1 MRRRTSKS
9 LEKALSKGRKEEIR
23 NSIKNHTSSENDG
36 ADKTFQ
42 RYINFVDNLEII
54 KLGTIKNKNDEWY
67 QDYVKAYKSLKAQ
80 YDYFLKQRKK
90 LQK

>member
-23 NSIKNHTSSENDG
+23 NSIKNHTSSENDRAG
-36 ADKTFQ
+36 KTFQ

-54 KLGTIKNKNDEWY
+54 
-67 QDYVKAYKSLKAQ
+67 
-80 YDYFLKQRKK
+80 
-90 LQK
+90 